1 MIKIVQ
7 ATIDDLEIVKDIAYK
22 TWPVC
27 YGEILSSEQLEYMLH
42 SFYSL
47 ESLKQNFIEKNHH
60 FLLVSEN
67 ETPLGFASYEHHY
80 KGENKTRLHK
90 IYMLPET
97 QGKGIG
103 LKLLHQ
109 VEILAKKNHSVIVSL
124 NVNKHNKAQVFYKK
138 NGFKVVAEE
147 VIEIG
152 NDYIMDDFR
161 MEKEL

>member
-1 MIKIVQ
+1 MIKIIP
-7 ATIDDLEIVKDIAYK
+7 ASIDDLEIVRDIAYK

-27 YGEILSSEQLEYMLH
+27 YGEILSNEQMTYMLDT
-42 SFYSL
+42 FYSL
-47 ESLKQNFIEKNHH
+47 ESLKQNFIEKNHQ
-60 FLLVSEN
+60 FILVYEN
-67 ETPLGFASYEHHY
+67 EIPLGFASYEHNY

-103 LKLLHQ
+103 LKLINH
-109 VEILAKKNHSVIVSL
+109 VEILAKENDAVAISL
-124 NVNKHNKAQVFYKK
+124 NVNKYNKAQDFYKK
-138 NGFKVVAEE
+138 NGFTVVADE

-152 NDYIMDDFR
+152 NGYIMDDFR